1 MTGGGEVG
9 KGRGRR
15 MGGGFQMLSGK
26 RGVSSGSGSG
36 LGLGHGFAIGQWYD

>member
-1 MTGGGEVG
+1 
-9 KGRGRR
+9 
-15 MGGGFQMLSGK
+15 MLSGK